1 MPYDMRI
8 FLPVFLVS
16 ALITQAQELY
26 EIPGKSQTRWISFE
40 NPSGEPG
47 LGGKENKGAKS
58 HAFDVIDLKGK
69 NAAG

>member
-1 MPYDMRI
+1 
-8 FLPVFLVS
+8 L
-16 ALITQAQELY
+16 
-26 EIPGKSQTRWISFE
+26 K
-40 NPSGEPG
+40 EPG